1 MKKGIGDSNKDR
13 DARCWMISALENPHL
28 VLMTSPLP
36 LDFLPRNDLVCDV
49 LAVARVEELR
59 TELKKNGVAGQELKV
74 TWMGRQR
81 GVGL

>member
-1 MKKGIGDSNKDR
+1 
-13 DARCWMISALENPHL
+13 MISALENPHL

-36 LDFLPRNDLVCDV
+36 LDFLLRNDLVCDV

-59 TELKKNGVAGQELKV
+59 TELKESGVAEG
-74 TWMGRQR
+74 WRGRAAGC